1 MCLAG
6 GVGLVGSPSW
16 SPPGT
21 IYLGLEPQIISFWG
35 EWEESLVEWGGASEW
50 V

>member
-1 MCLAG
+1 MSGRWG
-6 GVGLVGSPSW
+6 GLSGVSILE
-16 SPPGT
+16 PPGT

-35 EWEESLVEWGGASEW
+35 EWEESLAEWGVPLEW